1 MEELAI
7 DERCYDLV
15 VNDRARIEQYIEET
29 VTEIATMKA
38 VVVRGVATLR
48 SGVRSSRAVNVA
60 FRRVIELGPQLS
72 RAQARL
78 AALTTDGASQ
88 LALRRQGNGY
98 AIEPLPPNWGA
109 QVVREGDAWVMIV
122 KRQDERLWSYKFATP
137 FDALSALQSE
147 IDPTMC
153 LVREGVETVR
163 R

>member
-1 MEELAI
+1 VSLTT
-7 DERCYDLV
+7 RCYDLI

-29 VTEIATMKA
+29 AAEIATMKA
-38 VVVRGVATLR
+38 VVVRGVANLR
-48 SGVRSSRAVNVA
+48 SEVRSSRAVNVA

-78 AALTTDGASQ
+78 AALTSDGASQ
-88 LALRRQGNGY
+88 LSLRRQGNGY
-98 AIEPLPPNWGA
+98 TNEPVPPNWGA
-109 QVVREGDAWVMIV
+109 QVVPEGDAWVMIV
-122 KRQDERLWSYKFATP
+122 KRHDERLWSYKFATP

-153 LVREGVETVR
+153 LVREVVETVR

>member
-1 MEELAI
+1 M
-7 DERCYDLV
+7 
-15 VNDRARIEQYIEET
+15 NDRARIEQYIAEMT
-29 VTEIATMKA
+29 AEIAAMKA

-48 SGVRSSRAVNVA
+48 SEVRSSPAVNLA

-78 AALTTDGASQ
+78 ADLMSDGASQ
-88 LALRRQGNGY
+88 LALRRQGDGY
-98 AIEPLPPNWGA
+98 TIEPLPPNWGA

-122 KRQDERLWSYKFATP
+122 KRHGERLWSYKFATP
-137 FDALSALQSE
+137 YDALSALQSE

-153 LVREGVETVR
+153 LVREVVETVR